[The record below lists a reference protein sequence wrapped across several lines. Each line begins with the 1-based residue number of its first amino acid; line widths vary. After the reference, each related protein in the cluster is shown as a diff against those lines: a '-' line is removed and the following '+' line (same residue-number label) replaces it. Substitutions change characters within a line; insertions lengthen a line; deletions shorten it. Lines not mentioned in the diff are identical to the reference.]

1 MRLAKARAHPSD
13 PMSSYV
19 SAALR
24 RVAAA
29 HADFLCEYCL
39 IHEDDTVFGCEVD
52 HFISTKHG
60 GMAEA
65 DNLAYA
71 RAFCNRP
78 KGSDTG
84 SVVQGT
90 EAYVRFFHPCL
101 DRWAEHFRLD
111 GVVIVDLSDVGEVTG
126 RILAFNTS
134 ERLLERQ
141 VLLEAGRYPS
151 AAALARMTSLA

>member
-1 MRLAKARAHPSD
+1 
-13 PMSSYV
+13 MSSYV

-24 RVAAA
+24 RVVIAR
-29 HADFLCEYCL
+29 ADSPCEYCL

-52 HFISTKHG
+52 HVISTKHG
-60 GMAEA
+60 GTAEA

-71 RAFCNRP
+71 CAFCNRA
-78 KGSDTG
+78 KGSDIG
-84 SVVQGT
+84 SVVQATG
-90 EAYVRFFHPCL
+90 AYVRFFHPRL

-111 GVVIVDLSDVGEVTG
+111 GVVIRALSGIGEVTG
-126 RILAFNTS
+126 RILAFNAS

-141 VLLEAGRYPS
+141 VLREVGRYPS